1 MVLSRQGNTGN
12 RLVVG
17 YSSLKPQHEVLLLVD
32 PTVIIPVFVGGTHI
46 RVPPELG
53 KRGKGK
59 GTMPQHLKYLRG
71 RVTARVR
78 QLQAAQSAGA
88 NAQELRHIRRA
99 LARNRKTWK
108 RAKRLRTARVQQA
121 QRRTQATRTE
131 REKDHKRNIRL
142 ATWNTRGLGSRHSEH
157 NQEMKLKCFIH
168 RMVQQR
174 WGCLVLTDL
183 KYAGDQVRSCAVQ
196 GGTWTLVVRQQ
207 VGFLLSD
214 TWREWWEEGG
224 SRTYSGGSRVAGIQF
239 PRRGWRRGIFV
250 IGVYAPTS
258 SSTVQE
264 RHQLRDQVSNVIN
277 MAQATSI
284 SLLLGDINAELGNN
298 QNANTLGHTVVG
310 RFARPKI
317 TTAGQE
323 WRQWAEAEGFRDC
336 ASRYQL
342 RHRTTWQHP
351 RYRSEHELDHISIRE
366 ECLWHLQHCRVL
378 QEGPNV
384 AWPWGDY
391 TDHNPVE
398 VRLRHGRMGQATC
411 WSDRSPLPRC
421 G

>member
-1 MVLSRQGNTGN
+1 M
-12 RLVVG
+12 
-17 YSSLKPQHEVLLLVD
+17 
-32 PTVIIPVFVGGTHI
+32 
-46 RVPPELG
+46 
-53 KRGKGK
+53 
-59 GTMPQHLKYLRG
+59 
-71 RVTARVR
+71 
-78 QLQAAQSAGA
+78 
-88 NAQELRHIRRA
+88 
-99 LARNRKTWK
+99 
-108 RAKRLRTARVQQA
+108 
-121 QRRTQATRTE
+121 
-131 REKDHKRNIRL
+131 
-142 ATWNTRGLGSRHSEH
+142 
-157 NQEMKLKCFIH
+157 
-168 RMVQQR
+168 
-174 WGCLVLTDL
+174 LTDL
-183 KYAGDQVRSCAVQ
+183 KYTGDQVRSCAVQ

-336 ASRYQL
+336 TSRYTAAMTAHVVLALALLLQ
-342 RHRTTWQHP
+342 WPNQGNA
-351 RYRSEHELDHISIRE
+351 E
-366 ECLWHLQHCRVL
+366 ECSAAA
-378 QEGPNV
+378 QESGGTLGSGDWDAWSLPNNRRTSTDAFSGGPGIMV
-384 AWPWGDY
+384 APGK
-391 TDHNPVE
+391 THF
-398 VRLRHGRMGQATC
+398 RGTSSGLG
-411 WSDRSPLPRC
+411 RSPLGGTSP
-421 G
+421 GS